1 MKEEKQNL
9 VIFEEDDLLIGVWRD
24 YFSESYNLNF
34 IDFKSKVENI
44 KKYINKKTIFICSKA
59 VKDDVINKLKE
70 NKILYLIDKDQN
82 FKHKNLLANQIKYFE
97 KPIYLEKL
105 KTEIVD
111 LTNFQY
117 PKRNEQIK
125 IKNHILYPFKKK
137 LISAHDEEYVSLT
150 DKEVSILIKLNEYNI
165 IGKDDLLI
173 GVWSYNIGIKT
184 STVETHIH
192 RLRKKLSKFSNSK
205 LEILTNKNGYS
216 IK

>member
-9 VIFEEDDLLIGVWRD
+9 VIFEDDDLLIGVWRD
-24 YFSESYNLNF
+24 YFSENYNLNF

-44 KKYINKKTIFICSKA
+44 KKYYNKNTIFICSKA
-59 VKDDVINKLKE
+59 VKDDVIYKLKG
-70 NKILYLIDKDQN
+70 NKILYLIDTDQN

-111 LTNFQY
+111 LTSFQY
-117 PKRNEQIK
+117 LKRNEQIK

-137 LISAHDEEYVSLT
+137 LTSAHDEEYVSLT

-173 GVWSYNIGIKT
+173 DVWSYSTGIKT

>member
-44 KKYINKKTIFICSKA
+44 KKYINKKTIFICNKA
-59 VKDDVINKLKE
+59 VKDDLIHKLKE
-70 NKILYLIDKDQN
+70 NKILYLIDTDQN
-82 FKHKNLLANQIKYFE
+82 LKHKNLLANQIKYFE

-111 LTNFQY
+111 LTSFQY
-117 PKRNEQIK
+117 LKRNEQIK

-137 LISAHDEEYVSLT
+137 LTSAHDEEYISLT

-173 GVWSYNIGIKT
+173 DVWSYNTGIKT